1 MEIRFS
7 THNEQ
12 LTASQIDAEKGV
24 IYGVALANK
33 GLNKNGYY
41 FSERFLNELKAYGEK
56 EGKIKSRF
64 EHPSFGTSDLG
75 SLIGWF
81 KNFRIENNN
90 LYGDLFIA
98 DVAKKTQVMGRG
110 ISIADYVISMASEC
124 PDMFGNS
131 VYVFADEVIEEVT
144 EGGETKRFA
153 GLSLDWWVASDL
165 VDVPAA
171 TNGLFF
177 SNKSKTKKVDY
188 MNILERVK
196 KAFDFSIN
204 KAFDLDLTLANGD
217 IITVVTEAEKPQV
230 GDKVKQKTDGG
241 EDAEK
246 PLADGEYV
254 LKDESTLVVEGGAIK
269 EIKEKASEPNPD
281 DGNQEEFAKQL
292 EECFSLVAEKIDALA
307 SEFAKIKS
315 TQSRFSADDKGAT
328 SNESSVSGDGL
339 DMDKMRKLLGR
350 TK

>member
-1 MEIRFS
+1 MEIRFDIYD
-7 THNEQ
+7 NQ
-12 LTASQIDAEKGV
+12 ITASQIDTEKGV
-24 IYGVALANK
+24 IYGVALANR
-33 GLNKNGYY
+33 GMNKNNYY
-41 FSERFLNELKAYGEK
+41 FSDRFLNELKDFGNKNE
-56 EGKIKSRF
+56 KIKARF
-64 EHPSFGTSDLG
+64 EHPDFGTSALG

-81 KNFRIENNN
+81 KNFRIEKGN
-90 LYGDLFIA
+90 LFGDLFIA
-98 DVAKKTQVMGRG
+98 DVAKKTMVMGRG
-110 ISIADYVISMASEC
+110 ISIADYILSMASEC

-131 VYVFADEVIEEVT
+131 IFVFADEVIEKDDK
-144 EGGETKRFA
+144 GEDVV
-153 GLSLDWWVASDL
+153 GLKLDSWIASDL

-177 SNKSKTKKVDY
+177 SQKEKRKKFYY

-196 KAFDFSIN
+196 KAFDFSIS

-217 IITVVTEAEKPQV
+217 IITVVTESEKPQV

-241 EDAEK
+241 QDAEK

-281 DGNQEEFAKQL
+281 DGNQEKFAKQL
-292 EECFSLVAEKIDALA
+292 EECFSLVAEKIEVLS

-315 TQSRFSADDKGAT
+315 TQSRFSVEDKGAT
-328 SNESSVSGDGL
+328 SNEPSVSRDGL

>member
-1 MEIRFS
+1 
-7 THNEQ
+7 
-12 LTASQIDAEKGV
+12 
-24 IYGVALANK
+24 
-33 GLNKNGYY
+33 
-41 FSERFLNELKAYGEK
+41 
-56 EGKIKSRF
+56 
-64 EHPSFGTSDLG
+64 
-75 SLIGWF
+75 
-81 KNFRIENNN
+81 
-90 LYGDLFIA
+90 
-98 DVAKKTQVMGRG
+98 
-110 ISIADYVISMASEC
+110 
-124 PDMFGNS
+124 
-131 VYVFADEVIEEVT
+131 
-144 EGGETKRFA
+144 
-153 GLSLDWWVASDL
+153 
-165 VDVPAA
+165 
-171 TNGLFF
+171 
-177 SNKSKTKKVDY
+177 

>member
-1 MEIRFS
+1 
-7 THNEQ
+7 
-12 LTASQIDAEKGV
+12 
-24 IYGVALANK
+24 
-33 GLNKNGYY
+33 
-41 FSERFLNELKAYGEK
+41 
-56 EGKIKSRF
+56 
-64 EHPSFGTSDLG
+64 
-75 SLIGWF
+75 
-81 KNFRIENNN
+81 
-90 LYGDLFIA
+90 
-98 DVAKKTQVMGRG
+98 MGRG
-110 ISIADYVISMASEC
+110 ISIADYVTSMASEC

-131 VYVFADEVIEEVT
+131 VYVFADEVVEEVT

-177 SNKSKTKKVDY
+177 SKESKTKKVDY